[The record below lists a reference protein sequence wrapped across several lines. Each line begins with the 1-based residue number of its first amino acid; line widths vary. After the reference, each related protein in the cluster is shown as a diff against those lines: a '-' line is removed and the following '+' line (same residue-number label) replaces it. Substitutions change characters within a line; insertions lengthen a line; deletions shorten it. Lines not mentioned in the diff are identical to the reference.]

1 MSGEPVAVL
10 DGQLGS
16 PGRRSR
22 ALGRRAGDRRAPQP
36 RGRLSASRG
45 LPPRRGIVSAVPP
58 CLASERSPLTVPPR
72 EGPVSLD
79 FAAGAIDL
87 DSVDLSDREFW
98 GRPPAERHA
107 VFDALRRER
116 PFAFFAEPVIP
127 LFEAGPGY
135 YAVTRYAD
143 LDAISSQPAI
153 FCSGKGAVSIAD
165 MPPDLNEVYGSMIS
179 MDAPR
184 HAKTRRIV
192 SRASPPGVL
201 ERLVESVQQIADR
214 VADDA
219 RRKAEEGNGTL
230 DVVADFAARIPL
242 EVICDMM
249 GIPQQDRAMVLHAT
263 NVILSGGDP
272 DLYPDMNDF
281 VTENLQA
288 GADLSDLMNRLAAER
303 LERPT
308 EDLTSALVTTEVEG
322 DQLTHQ
328 EIASFFILLCVAG
341 NETTRTAI
349 SQGVLALSEHPEQ
362 RARWMA
368 DPSLTSTAVEEIVR
382 WASPVGWMRRT
393 ATQDVEL
400 HGHSFAAGD
409 KFLLFYGAANR
420 DPDVFADPHVFDL
433 GRHPNPH
440 VGFGGH
446 GPHFCLGAHLAR
458 REIGVAFRTLFDKLP
473 DLEVA
478 GEPDRLKSSF
488 INGLKRLPARLTGER

>member
-1 MSGEPVAVL
+1 
-10 DGQLGS
+10 
-16 PGRRSR
+16 
-22 ALGRRAGDRRAPQP
+22 
-36 RGRLSASRG
+36 
-45 LPPRRGIVSAVPP
+45 
-58 CLASERSPLTVPPR
+58 
-72 EGPVSLD
+72 VSLD
-79 FAAGAIDL
+79 AAAIDL
-87 DSVDLSDREFW
+87 DAVDLSDRDFW

-116 PFAFFAEPVIP
+116 PFAFFAEPEVP
-127 LFEAGPGY
+127 LMESGPGY
-135 YAVTRYAD
+135 YAITRYAD

-165 MPPDLNEVYGSMIS
+165 LPAEWNEFYGSMIS
-179 MDAPR
+179 MDDPR
-184 HAKTRRIV
+184 HAKIRRIV
-192 SRASPPGVL
+192 SKVFTPRML
-201 ERLVESVQQIADR
+201 EQVVGSVERIARDVAQQ
-214 VADDA
+214 A
-219 RRKAEEGNGTL
+219 RRTAENGDGAL
-230 DVVADFAARIPL
+230 DVVADFAAQIPL

-249 GIPQQDRAMVLHAT
+249 GIPQEDRAMVLQAT

-288 GADLSDLMNRLAAER
+288 GANLSDLMNRLAAER
-303 LERPT
+303 VENPRD
-308 EDLTSALVTTEVEG
+308 DLTTALVNSEVDGER
-322 DQLTHQ
+322 LTHQ

-349 SQGVLALSEHPEQ
+349 SHGVHALSRNPEQ

-368 DPSLTSTAVEEIVR
+368 DPSLAPTAVEEIVR

-393 ATQDVEL
+393 ATQDGEL
-400 HGHSFAAGD
+400 HGHRFQEGD

-420 DPDVFADPHVFDL
+420 DPEAFRDPHVFDL
-433 GRHPNPH
+433 ARHPNPH

-458 REIGVAFRTLFDKLP
+458 REITVAFRTLFEELP

-478 GEPDRLKSSF
+478 GEPDLLKASF
-488 INGLKRLPARLTGER
+488 INGIKRLPARLTGLR